1 MSCRHCCLFCSCA
14 AAASCPP
21 FPCHRAASHHPVQ
34 AYYFDAALTFGKQ
47 GYLGTGRDFVLRHLS
62 FDDTFRAAGAYTQVQ
77 QLCGS
82 GVVLLAYVS
91 LRLPLSPL
99 TPMSAS
105 SMAPPACLPACLQPT
120 AICTWVARFCS
131 CWLSRRR
138 TAHSSQVGG
147 RLVLFVILRG

>member
-82 GVVLLAYVS
+82 GVVLLVYVS

-105 SMAPPACLPACLQPT
+105 SMAPPACLPACSPQPSVPGLRDSVH
-120 AICTWVARFCS
+120 AGYHDGARHI
-131 CWLSRRR
+131 R
-138 TAHSSQVGG
+138 V
-147 RLVLFVILRG
+147 RLVVVWCYL